1 MYFGPDI
8 LQKAGFGGD
17 SKNALLI
24 ESLPLALTNALG
36 TIVAIVYIDKLGRR
50 YILLRLIP
58 FIAATLIFLSVGLGI
73 NGLPQDNSLQSKVHI
88 F

>member
-8 LQKAGFGGD
+8 LKKAGFGSGTD
-17 SKNALLI
+17 KSSLI
-24 ESLPLALTNALG
+24 MQSIPLALMNTVG
-36 TIVAIVYIDKLGRR
+36 TIVAMLYIDKSGRR

-58 FIAATLIFLSVGLGI
+58 FIALTLLFLAFGLGV
-73 NGLPQDNSLQSKVHI
+73 NGLPTTNS